1 MIHSVQINAE
11 NFQDSVNESQM
22 MIVYIS
28 APWCGPCKQL
38 SPIVEN
44 ICEEMGNKVTLA
56 KVDADEHMDLVKSL
70 NVRNIP
76 TLLFY
81 RKGEVLERTTGLKTK
96 MELLKILENLSVN

>member
-1 MIHSVQINAE
+1 MIHSAQINTD
-11 NFQDSVNESQM
+11 NFQDLVNETNM

-38 SPIVEN
+38 SPIVESL
-44 ICEEMGNKVTLA
+44 CEEMGNKVTLA
-56 KVDADEHMDLVKSL
+56 KLDADENMDLVKSL

-81 RKGEVLERTTGLKTK
+81 RKGEVLERSTGLKTK
-96 MELLKILENLSVN
+96 SELNKILESHSVI